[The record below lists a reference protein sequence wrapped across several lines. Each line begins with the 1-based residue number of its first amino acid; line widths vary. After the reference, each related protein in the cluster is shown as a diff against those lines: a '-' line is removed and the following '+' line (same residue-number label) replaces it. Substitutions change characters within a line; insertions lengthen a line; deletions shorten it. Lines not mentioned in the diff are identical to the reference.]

1 MVDGN
6 LFNFI
11 SQLFHRIQRWPEPFG
26 NIYLICFGD
35 LMQLPLVSGIKVF
48 KSNSWQTFFPLF
60 FTTCWWQKDDQ
71 TFASLLNNIRFGHL
85 TASVKN
91 ALSQKY
97 QHCTVHNHTYLTTYI
112 ISHHSEAHWLNQLLL
127 DNLQTGQQIQ
137 YHATDYKEN
146 QIIHGHSNTHTFSR
160 ATNLPDIVTL
170 AIGAKVMYLTNTLL
184 LQGICNGSCRVIIT
198 IESSTY
204 PVITFSTSDGIKV
217 INSHF
222 LSSLLSCKILL
233 TIQPRWYR

>member
-1 MVDGN
+1 MESRTC
-6 LFNFI
+6 LHI
-11 SQLFHRIQRWPEPFG
+11 KFG
-26 NIYLICFGD
+26 VLNWVRLIGC
-35 LMQLPLVSGIKVF
+35 PLWLIAPS
-48 KSNSWQTFFPLF
+48 
-60 FTTCWWQKDDQ
+60 
-71 TFASLLNNIRFGHL
+71 ALLNDIHFDHL
-85 TASVKN
+85 TASIKN

-97 QHCTVHNHTYLTTYI
+97 QYCTVRNYTYLTTYI

-137 YHATDYKEN
+137 YHITDYEEN
-146 QIIHGHSNTHTFSR
+146 QIIHGHSNTHTFSWV
-160 ATNLPDIVTL
+160 TNLPDIVTL

-184 LQGICNGSCRVIIT
+184 SQGICNRSCGVITT
-198 IESSTY
+198 IEPSTY
-204 PVITFSTSDGIKV
+204 PVVTFPTSDGIKV